1 MADGGVRGPLLRYPF
16 LWAFLLGVIVLTL
29 VRPCLRRVPAPP
41 PATGRFPAV
50 TLTDAH
56 GTAIAPLGGAG
67 SVRVVL
73 YVRGACDAP
82 CDGALARQREL
93 QETYAAER
101 VQGIDMLTVV
111 AEQGAD
117 PARPGPA
124 PATPDRLRAMAG
136 AIGTAAPRWQF
147 VTGDAAALAA
157 VEAALLAGAA
167 PPAPLRLAIVDAAG
181 SLRGTYD
188 PGADGF
194 NEVYNR
200 ARHVHDASRSDG

>member
-1 MADGGVRGPLLRYPF
+1 
-16 LWAFLLGVIVLTL
+16 
-29 VRPCLRRVPAPP
+29 
-41 PATGRFPAV
+41 
-50 TLTDAH
+50 
-56 GTAIAPLGGAG
+56 
-67 SVRVVL
+67 
-73 YVRGACDAP
+73 
-82 CDGALARQREL
+82 
-93 QETYAAER
+93 
-101 VQGIDMLTVV
+101 
-111 AEQGAD
+111 
-117 PARPGPA
+117 
-124 PATPDRLRAMAG
+124 MAG